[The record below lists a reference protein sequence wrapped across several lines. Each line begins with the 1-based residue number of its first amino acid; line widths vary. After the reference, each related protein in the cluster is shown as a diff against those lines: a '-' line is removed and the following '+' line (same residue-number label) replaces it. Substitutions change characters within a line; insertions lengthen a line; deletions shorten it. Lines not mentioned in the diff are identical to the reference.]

1 MFKLKPDL
9 TRLKNIISQFRKST
23 ILVIGDLMLDRF
35 ILGTVNRISPEAPV
49 PVVEVQGENVAL
61 GGAANVAN
69 NIISLG
75 GKAFLAGVIGTDTN
89 GDTLKDML
97 SVKGIGTDGLIKDL
111 SRPTTLKSR
120 IIAHEQQVARI
131 DREKRD
137 KLSKEVESNVIEYV
151 KAVIN
156 KVKAVIISD
165 YNKGVITPLLIAEIF
180 SCAKENNKLIAVD
193 PKEENFYLYKEP
205 DIITPNQKEVEN
217 ISGIRISDDFSL
229 TKAAEKLMSLA
240 NCQALLI
247 TRGAKGMSL
256 FTRDNDIK
264 VIHIPTY
271 AREVYDVTGAGDT
284 VIATLTLSLSS
295 DSSLEEAAFLANFAG
310 GLSVGKLGTST
321 IDSSE
326 LLNSII
332 GK

>member
-1 MFKLKPDL
+1 MYKSNPDI
-9 TRLKNIISQFRKST
+9 TSLKNIISQFRKST
-23 ILVIGDLMLDRF
+23 VLVIGDVMLDRF
-35 ILGTVNRISPEAPV
+35 ILGTVSRISPEAPV
-49 PVVEVQGENVAL
+49 PVVEVQGENAAL

-89 GDTLKDML
+89 GDMLKDML

-131 DREKRD
+131 DTEKKDR
-137 KLSKEVESNVIEYV
+137 LSKEIESNIIEYV
-151 KAVIN
+151 KAVIDRT
-156 KVKAVIISD
+156 KAVIISD
-165 YNKGVITPLLIAEIF
+165 YNKGVITPLLIDEIF
-180 SCAKENNKLIAVD
+180 SCAKRNNKIIAVD
-193 PKEENFYLYKEP
+193 PKDENFYLYKEP

-217 ISGIRISDDFSL
+217 ISGIRISDDSSL
-229 TKAAEKLMSLA
+229 TKAAEKLMSLS

-264 VIHIPTY
+264 VIHIPTC

-284 VIATLTLSLSS
+284 VIAALTLSLSS
-295 DSSLEEAAFLANFAG
+295 DSSLEEAALLANFAA